1 MAKKHKELEAVDV
14 AVSKWDG
21 RALNAIGMRLAQL
34 LVFGIFAVVG
44 VYLAC
49 MNVVGNG
56 KPWTEDIK
64 DVSTLAMVLVGIVI
78 FAIGFCWANIIG
90 LKYRRKHTIVCGQ
103 RMRFTANTWNLFW
116 NCVKWA
122 ILSVI
127 TVGIYLIWLPTK
139 VRKWTR
145 KHTVSEPVEDEECD
159 EEDDEE
165 KEENIIE
172 YPIKYFTVDDD
183 GNYEEMDVNFDDED

>member
-1 MAKKHKELEAVDV
+1 MAKKNKKLEAVDV

-34 LVFGIFAVVG
+34 LVFGIFAIAG
-44 VYLAC
+44 VLLAC
-49 MNVVGNG
+49 VNVIDNG
-56 KPWTEDIK
+56 SPLAEDLK
-64 DVSTLAMVLVGIVI
+64 NPTTLAMILIGIVI
-78 FAIGFCWANIIG
+78 FGIGFCWANIIG

-122 ILSVI
+122 FLSVI

-145 KHTVSEPVEDEECD
+145 KHTVSEPVEEEVDE
-159 EEDDEE
+159 EEDD
-165 KEENIIE
+165 NIVE

>member
-1 MAKKHKELEAVDV
+1 MAKKNKELEAVDV

-34 LVFGIFAVVG
+34 LVFDIFAVVG
-44 VYLAC
+44 IYLAG
-49 MNVVGNG
+49 MNVIDNG
-56 KPWTEDIK
+56 SPLAEDLKNPTTI
-64 DVSTLAMVLVGIVI
+64 AMILIGIVI
-78 FAIGFCWANIIG
+78 FGIGFCWANIIG

-145 KHTVSEPVEDEECD
+145 KHTVSEPVEEEVEEDE
-159 EEDDEE
+159 EEDD
-165 KEENIIE
+165 NIVE